1 MGGLTPAQRSSD
13 FHYVW
18 QLLGLCVLEGPAGAL
33 TGASRQAA
41 SPPSLPPPVHLYP
54 QGTEGECRSEACP
67 CPGVCLPS
75 PPLASPFWPQPWPPG
90 CGHCLDIKGGSFW
103 LSAGKPGSWQER
115 RPLPETK
122 HNDHL
127 PWAGGGRGE
136 SLSLLPTPPP
146 HPLQPISWLR
156 WPARAEAA
164 ACGPCPVWKPRG
176 SFCFL
181 PSPPFPTKPP
191 PRPSLSGLPDVLTH
205 LGICSSSWFRAKP
218 LLTQLGRHCSVLRG
232 GPWARIP
239 VSVQATDSARR
250 VGVEGPRVQSTY
262 WLQT

>member
-33 TGASRQAA
+33 TGAGRQAA

-75 PPLASPFWPQPWPPG
+75 PPLASPFWPQQWPPG
-90 CGHCLDIKGGSFW
+90 RGHCLDIKGGSFW

-127 PWAGGGRGE
+127 PWAGEGVGSPCPSCQHRP
-136 SLSLLPTPPP
+136 PTPRSQFPGCGGLPELRRPP
-146 HPLQPISWLR
+146 VVPVLSGNHEAVSVSSPVPL
-156 WPARAEAA
+156 
-164 ACGPCPVWKPRG
+164 
-176 SFCFL
+176 FL
-181 PSPPFPTKPP
+181 PSLHPVL
-191 PRPSLSGLPDVLTH
+191 PS
-205 LGICSSSWFRAKP
+205 
-218 LLTQLGRHCSVLRG
+218 
-232 GPWARIP
+232 
-239 VSVQATDSARR
+239 
-250 VGVEGPRVQSTY
+250 
-262 WLQT
+262 